1 MEKIQ
6 QAIAKARQMR
16 EAQLREAAAAEG
28 DADRGAYEGTY
39 GDAAGGDPAIAPVAS
54 PPSAPATPAA
64 RQAEKPRPPVTPEP
78 AAGLPGRD
86 RVWAAIPEVTVPA
99 RRLRRNRILTG
110 QGGKDSADFD
120 MIRTRIL
127 QAQKANGWR
136 RIAITS
142 PEPGSGKSTLAL
154 NLAFSLARQPEQH
167 TILAEVDL
175 RRPSL
180 ARTLGLKQGYNFAAV
195 LGGAEAFEDN
205 CCRIGQ
211 NLILTTNS
219 GPARNPSELLQ
230 SDRAAEVLDTIDTR
244 FRPTIML
251 FDLPPMLAGDDAMA
265 FLSKVDATILVAA
278 AEKTT
283 VKQIDLCERDIAS
296 QTNVLGIVLNKCR
309 YMDRDRSYGYD
320 YD

>member
-6 QAIAKARQMR
+6 QAIAKAREMR
-16 EAQLREAAAAEG
+16 EAQQREEGAGAAPPQPAKATPP
-28 DADRGAYEGTY
+28 AVPP
-39 GDAAGGDPAIAPVAS
+39 DPA
-54 PPSAPATPAA
+54 PA
-64 RQAEKPRPPVTPEP
+64 EM
-78 AAGLPGRD
+78 PGRD
-86 RVWAAIPEVTVPA
+86 RVWTAIPEISVPA

-110 QGGKDSADFD
+110 EGGKQSADFD

-180 ARTLGLKQGYNFAAV
+180 AKTLGLKQGYDFAAV
-195 LGGAEAFEDN
+195 LGGRETFEDN
-205 CCRIGQ
+205 CCRIGP

-230 SDRAAEVLDTIDTR
+230 SQQASDVLDAIDTK

-265 FLSKVDATILVAA
+265 FLPKVDATILVAA

-283 VKQIDLCERDIAS
+283 LKQIDLCERDIAS

-320 YD
+320 YY

>member
-6 QAIAKARQMR
+6 QAIAKAREMR
-16 EAQLREAAAAEG
+16 EAQQR
-28 DADRGAYEGTY
+28 
-39 GDAAGGDPAIAPVAS
+39 AAGNDAS
-54 PPSAPATPAA
+54 PVPHPTTATPGAP
-64 RQAEKPRPPVTPEP
+64 AEKPARAGVTSHALAASDLTP
-78 AAGLPGRD
+78 ADIPGRD
-86 RVWAAIPEVTVPA
+86 RVWAAVPEISVPA

-110 QGGKDSADFD
+110 EGGKQSADFD

-180 ARTLGLKQGYNFAAV
+180 AKTLGLKQGYDFAAV
-195 LGGAEAFEDN
+195 LGGRETFEDN
-205 CCRIGQ
+205 CCRIGP

-219 GPARNPSELLQ
+219 GPARHPSELLQ
-230 SDRAAEVLDTIDTR
+230 SDRAGEVLDAIDTK

-265 FLSKVDATILVAA
+265 FLPKVDAAILVAA

-283 VKQIDLCERDIAS
+283 LKQIDLCERDIAS

-320 YD
+320 YY

>member
-6 QAIAKARQMR
+6 QAIAKAREMR
-16 EAQLREAAAAEG
+16 EAQQRE
-28 DADRGAYEGTY
+28 
-39 GDAAGGDPAIAPVAS
+39 AGGDAPAAPQTVAPVPPIPAQSPAS
-54 PPSAPATPAA
+54 PVPDTRQTGAPPS
-64 RQAEKPRPPVTPEP
+64 VTPEP
-78 AAGLPGRD
+78 APVEMPGRE
-86 RVWAAIPEVTVPA
+86 RVWAAIPEVSVPP

-180 ARTLGLKQGYNFAAV
+180 ARALGLKQGYNFAAV
-195 LGGAEAFEDN
+195 LGGSEAFEDN
-205 CCRIGQ
+205 CCRIGP

-230 SDRAAEVLDTIDTR
+230 SQQASDVLDAIDTK
-244 FRPTIML
+244 FRPTITL

-265 FLSKVDATILVAA
+265 FLPKVDATILVAA

-283 VKQIDLCERDIAS
+283 LKQIDLCERDIAS

-320 YD
+320 YY

>member
-6 QAIAKARQMR
+6 QAIAKAREMR
-16 EAQLREAAAAEG
+16 EAQQREE
-28 DADRGAYEGTY
+28 
-39 GDAAGGDPAIAPVAS
+39 GGDAPVA
-54 PPSAPATPAA
+54 PQTVARPAPAQAPASPAPAA
-64 RQAEKPRPPVTPEP
+64 RQTVAQPSIVPEP
-78 AAGLPGRD
+78 APAEMPSRD
-86 RVWAAIPEVTVPA
+86 RVWAAIPEVGIPV

-110 QGGKDSADFD
+110 EGGKQSADFD

-154 NLAFSLARQPEQH
+154 NLAFSLARQPEQQ

-180 ARTLGLKQGYNFAAV
+180 AKTLGLKQGYNFAAV
-195 LGGAEAFEDN
+195 LGGSESFEDN
-205 CCRIGQ
+205 CCRVGP

-230 SDRAAEVLDTIDTR
+230 SDRASEMLDAIDAK

-265 FLSKVDATILVAA
+265 FLPKVDAAILVAA

-283 VKQIDLCERDIAS
+283 LKQIDLCERDIAS
-296 QTNVLGIVLNKCR
+296 QTNVMGIVLNKCR

-320 YD
+320 YY